1 MVPQCQHERIYA
13 SLTESDQPAE
23 PKRNLVRQG
32 AVVASM
38 TLLSRISGFV
48 RDVVFANV
56 FGAGF
61 AADAFFVAFRI
72 PNFFRRLFAEGA
84 FNQAFVPVLA
94 RFRQEPQAVL
104 RAFVSRIFGNLGL
117 IVGAVVVLGVV
128 FAEPLVWVFAPG
140 FADDGPRAVL
150 AVELVRITFPY
161 LGLIT
166 LVALSGAILNSHDR
180 FAVPAVTPVLMN
192 LCLIGAALWA
202 ALNSPGQSSVVA
214 VALAWGVLVAGCVQL
229 AVQIPALAPLGLL
242 TPPRLSYRDPGVR
255 EVGRLLVPAVLAAS
269 VAQINT
275 LVDTILAS
283 QLVAGSI
290 SWLYYADRLLEL
302 PVGLVAVALGTV
314 LLPNLSR
321 LAAKENFAD
330 FRKALAWGVN
340 AALLLAFPA
349 AVALYLLATP
359 LLASMLLHGEMQP
372 LDIQLAALALQA
384 FAPGLVGW
392 VLVKVLAPGFF
403 ARKDTTTPFRIGVV
417 AVLVNIVL
425 NFALYRTMGHVGLA
439 LATSASG
446 LVNAGLLAHGLA
458 ARGYLVADKALW
470 LMLGKILLAC
480 LGMAALLL
488 TLTPD
493 QDFWLQSELLPRVGW
508 LLLLVTAGGA
518 VYAGI
523 LLLLGVRPSHL
534 RLTL

>member
-1 MVPQCQHERIYA
+1 M
-13 SLTESDQPAE
+13 SESDQPLE

-38 TLLSRISGFV
+38 TFLSRISGFV

-94 RFRQEPQAVL
+94 RFRQEPKEVL
-104 RAFVSRIFGNLGL
+104 RAFVSRVFGNLSLVVGL
-117 IVGAVVVLGVV
+117 VVILGVI
-128 FAEPLVWVFAPG
+128 FAEPLVWAFAPG
-140 FADDGPRAVL
+140 FEDQGPRAVL

-161 LGLIT
+161 LGFIT
-166 LVALSGAILNSHDR
+166 LVALAGAILNSHDR

-202 ALNSPGQSSVVA
+202 AVHSPGQGSAVA
-214 VALAWGVLVAGCVQL
+214 VALAWGVLMAGCVQL
-229 AVQIPALAPLGLL
+229 AVQIPALAPLGML
-242 TPPRLSYRDPGVR
+242 TKPRLSYRDPGVR
-255 EVGRLLVPAVLAAS
+255 EVGRLLIPAVLAAS

-283 QLVAGSI
+283 QLVTGSI

-321 LAAKENFAD
+321 LAANENFD
-330 FRKALAWGVN
+330 EFRKALAWGVN
-340 AALLLAFPA
+340 AGMLLAFPA
-349 AVALYLLATP
+349 AVALYLLAVP

-372 LDIQLAALALQA
+372 LDIQLAAIALQA

-392 VLVKVLAPGFF
+392 ILVKVLAPGFF
-403 ARKDTTTPFRIGVV
+403 ARKDTATPFRIGVV
-417 AVLVNIVL
+417 AVLVNIGL
-425 NFALYRTMGHVGLA
+425 NLALYRSMGHVGLA

-458 ARGYLVADKALW
+458 TRGYLTANRAFWVSLA
-470 LMLGKILLAC
+470 KILLAC
-480 LGMAALLL
+480 FGMAAVLLML
-488 TLTPD
+488 NPA
-493 QDFWLQSELLPRVGW
+493 QDFWLQASLLDRVGW
-508 LLLLVTAGGA
+508 LVLLVVAGGG
-518 VYAGI
+518 VYGAI
-523 LLLLGVRPSHL
+523 LLLLGVRPRHL